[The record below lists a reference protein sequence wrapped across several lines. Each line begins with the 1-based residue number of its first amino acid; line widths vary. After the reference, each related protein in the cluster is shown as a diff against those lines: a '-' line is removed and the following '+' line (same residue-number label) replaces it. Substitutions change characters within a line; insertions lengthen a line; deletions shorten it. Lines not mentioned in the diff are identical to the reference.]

1 VGDLLTFASR
11 PASRSDTGLW
21 GLWGG
26 LWGLRPGLRPGP
38 RLGLRRGTSATSWY
52 DTGCRLEA
60 TDPQGA
66 IAAYERAI
74 SGCLGL
80 ADAYN
85 NLGRLLHDAGAAGS
99 AGAAADAADAG
110 DTASPSAAEGCYRLA
125 ICADPGVALYW
136 FNLGVAVEDQGRHAE
151 AIAAYERAIE
161 LDVDAADA
169 YFNLARLLELKA
181 RRTGDDAMLR
191 RAVRNLLRY
200 RELARRNAS
209 AR

>member
-11 PASRSDTGLW
+11 PASRSDAGL
-21 GLWGG
+21 G
-26 LWGLRPGLRPGP
+26 GLRPGLCPGP

-60 TDPQGA
+60 TDPQAA

-74 SGCLGL
+74 AGCPGL
-80 ADAYN
+80 ADAHN
-85 NLGRLLHDAGAAGS
+85 NLGRLLHDAG
-99 AGAAADAADAG
+99 
-110 DTASPSAAEGCYRLA
+110 DTASPSVAEGCYRLA

-161 LDVDAADA
+161 VDVDAADA

-200 RELARRNAS
+200 RELARRSAS